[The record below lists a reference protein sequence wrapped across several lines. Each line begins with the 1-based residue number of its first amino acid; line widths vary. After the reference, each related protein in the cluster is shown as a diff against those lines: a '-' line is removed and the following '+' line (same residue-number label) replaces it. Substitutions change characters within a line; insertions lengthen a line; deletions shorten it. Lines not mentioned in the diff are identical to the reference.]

1 MPDGY
6 RAAVIGATGAVGRK
20 VLQVL
25 AEREFPLSE
34 LVPFASS
41 RSEGKPIEFNGQTLA
56 FLKRQ
61 AS

>member
-25 AEREFPLSE
+25 GEREFPLSE

-41 RSEGKPIEFNGQTLA
+41 RSEGNP
-56 FLKRQ
+56 
-61 AS
+61 